1 MRLSHNP
8 TDSGREAPP
17 SQRRAFPACTVRTRD
32 GTASLRYSA
41 DMRPTC
47 LRIVLAVIAGA
58 TSIGALYAT
67 PSGSALNTSS
77 EHFCSDVQAMIVAS
91 PIPVVRNEVFTQL
104 EGFVKS
110 KPGVRPL
117 ETRQYVSDET
127 DAPGRPRQ
135 VSCKMKTADHLRAE
149 YGDQAAGEDIG
160 CRGINAQILQ
170 SVMASFTAEE
180 RRRARFA
187 AGVGVRFAEDIVTDN
202 GPFWL
207 EPFPIAQEIA
217 GELVIQSKGMQ
228 NNWLDQRYLAAPPQ
242 FRGTRYCHLIAPEYL
257 RRLLLGD
264 IKP

>member
-1 MRLSHNP
+1 MPPIGLGIMLS
-8 TDSGREAPP
+8 
-17 SQRRAFPACTVRTRD
+17 V
-32 GTASLRYSA
+32 
-41 DMRPTC
+41 
-47 LRIVLAVIAGA
+47 IVAA
-58 TSIGALYAT
+58 TSIGTLYAA
-67 PSGSALNTSS
+67 PSGSPLSTSS

-91 PIPVVRNEVFTQL
+91 PVPVARNEVFTQL

-160 CRGINAQILQ
+160 CRGVNAQILQ
-170 SVMASFTAEE
+170 QVMATFTAEE

-187 AGVGVRFAEDIVTDN
+187 AGKRVRFLEDIVTDN

-207 EPFPIAQEIA
+207 EPYPMAQEIA

-264 IKP
+264 VKP